1 MNVISNSNNT
11 GTTSTENGLPVY
23 SMSTNT
29 LKSQAVEVRN
39 HRVNWQSYLQGQMI
53 QQQDFEIIQ
62 EFDASRSFE
71 ARKSVLD
78 RRGEECARTFIALMT
93 RISKEQTVRYILTAV
108 DDLLMEDPKRTELF
122 NDSNNKKRASPW
134 IGFMNML
141 NRNDRFIVHQAS
153 RIIAKLA
160 CWGKERMSTQDLNYY
175 LNWIKTQLANE
186 TSRIS
191 RDPSAYVSTEM
202 TDYIQSILSSLQMML
217 KVRQYRLAFFEMD
230 GLSSLMAVLQT
241 KCGFQIQ
248 YQTTVCIWLLTFSP
262 EIVDQMV
269 AFNPVPLLADI
280 LGEAAKEKV
289 TRIVLATFRNLI
301 EKPNDPE
308 TVKLFSL
315 AMIHCKI
322 LKNLEILEGKQFTD
336 EDVLAD
342 IEYLSN
348 HLGECL
354 LDLSSFDE
362 YSSEVK
368 SQRLEWSPVHKSE
381 KFWRE
386 NSTRLNEKNYEL
398 LRILTNLLETCQDP
412 EILAVATHDIGE
424 YVRHYPRGKKVIEHL
439 GIKQLVMQLLSHE
452 NTQVKYNALIAVQKL
467 MVHNWEFLGKQVN
480 NE

>member
-1 MNVISNSNNT
+1 MVSNEQNPLN
-11 GTTSTENGLPVY
+11 STDNGLLIP
-23 SMSTNT
+23 SMPTNT
-29 LKSQAVEVRN
+29 LKSQAEEVRK

-53 QQQDFEIIQ
+53 QQQDYDVIQ
-62 EFDASRSFE
+62 EFDGAKSAN
-71 ARKSVLD
+71 ARQELLN
-78 RRGEECARTFIALMT
+78 RRGEECARTFISLMT
-93 RISKEQTVRYILTAV
+93 RISKEQTVRYILTSV
-108 DDLLMEDPKRTELF
+108 DDLLSEDPQRVVLF
-122 NDSNNKKRASPW
+122 KDNKKRTSSW

-160 CWGKERMSTQDLNYY
+160 CWGKDRMNSQDLGYY

-186 TSRIS
+186 
-191 RDPSAYVSTEM
+191 M
-202 TDYIQSILSSLQMML
+202 TDYLQSILSSLQMML
-217 KVRQYRLAFFEMD
+217 KVQTYRAVFFEMD

-248 YQTTVCIWLLTFSP
+248 YQTIVCIWLFTFTP
-262 EIVDQMV
+262 ALVAKMV
-269 AFNPVPLLADI
+269 GFNPVPLLVDI

-301 EKPNDPE
+301 EKPEDPE

-315 AMIHCKI
+315 AMIHCKMM
-322 LKNLEILEGKQFTD
+322 KNLEILEGKQFADDDITS
-336 EDVLAD
+336 D

-368 SQRLEWSPVHKSE
+368 SGRLEWSPVHKSE

-386 NSTRLNEKNYEL
+386 NCTRLNERNYEL
-398 LRILTNLLETCQDP
+398 LKILTSLLETSQEG

-424 YVRHYPRGKKVIEHL
+424 YVRHYPRGKKVIEQL
-439 GIKQLVMQLLSHE
+439 GIKQLVMQLLCHE
-452 NTQVKYNALIAVQKL
+452 NSQVKYNALIAVQKL
-467 MVHNWEFLGKQVN
+467 MVHNWEFLGKQVSS
-480 NE
+480 E